1 MSYIKTYN
9 SWRNISSFL
18 LEGKADD
25 LVIKFPELKPAY
37 DAGITN
43 HHYLNW
49 MLKYSK
55 AEPIRDMIGIVKT
68 FNKNKA
74 KLKAKG
80 MRSDIYQYQN
90 PGELR
95 RTIEDLGTSRSEK
108 SRRLKA
114 EEADFLGTFGDW
126 QVWLPITTAA
136 SCELG
141 KSTTWCTAATQSDN
155 LFNSYIMDG
164 DLILYYVIKSGGNP
178 IEDPTAKLSIGLLD
192 GRPTLSDTDTG
203 TSVDAANKGLTST
216 RLKGILGSHYKPIM
230 SAIKSNYS
238 NLPDGQ
244 HPMLALV
251 RLAENPNTPVET
263 LVKLSKIVPAQ
274 VAGNPNTPVEI
285 IRELINSK
293 DNITIEKIAGNHNTP
308 IEILK
313 ELIKKYITQDIDDE
327 DDYDDEEDRKQ
338 KELEADI
345 VASAISNPNLPAI
358 FIEEIFKTYPN
369 HRSHIATNPN
379 TPVDI
384 LRELAEI
391 NFPSYNNPNT
401 GYPINTEGDEE
412 ATKHYYY
419 REDLARNP
427 STPVDVLAKLSK
439 DGDHWVR
446 SGVARNPNTPIEA
459 LAKLGRDKHY
469 EVLRNVAMNPNTPAE
484 IANKIKNMESEK
496 FVTRDLAKN
505 PDTSADVLRELSQ
518 NWDTN
523 TRSHVARNPSTPVDV
538 LAKLSKDEYEGVQV
552 RIAENPNT
560 PVETLVELSKNL
572 FYDARQK
579 VAKNP
584 NTPVEILVKLS
595 KDEWAGVRQC
605 VAKNPNTP
613 IETLVELSR
622 DQQDSE
628 VRRCVARN
636 PNTPVAILAELSR
649 DEKTWVRQDVAGNP
663 NTPVDVLRELSRDQD
678 ENVRGYAA
686 KNPNTPKDVSIKNES
701 ISTFNYVKSFDGFT
715 L

>member
-1 MSYIKTYN
+1 MPYIKTYN
-9 SWRNISSFL
+9 NWRNISSYL
-18 LEGKADD
+18 LEGKSDD

-49 MLKYSK
+49 MLKHNK

-80 MRSDIYQYQN
+80 MPSDIYQYQN

-95 RTIEDLGTSRSEK
+95 RTLEGLGTSRSEK

-155 LFNSYIMDG
+155 LFNSYILDE
-164 DLILYYVIKSGGNP
+164 DLILYYVIKSGVNP

-238 NLPDGQ
+238 NLPDGK
-244 HPMLALV
+244 HPLLTLV

-263 LVKLSKIVPAQ
+263 LVKLSKIVPVH

-285 IRELINSK
+285 LRELSNSK

-327 DDYDDEEDRKQ
+327 DDYDDEYDYDDGEDRKQ
-338 KELEADI
+338 KELEAEI
-345 VASAISNPNLPAI
+345 VSSAISNPNLPAI

-369 HRSHIATNPN
+369 YHYYIALNPNTPPEILAELSLDNNEGVRKSVAQNPSTSVDVLRELSKNENETVRCYVALNPN
-379 TPVDI
+379 TPVET
-384 LRELAEI
+384 LVELSRDQDSE
-391 NFPSYNNPNT
+391 
-401 GYPINTEGDEE
+401 
-412 ATKHYYY
+412 
-419 REDLARNP
+419 
-427 STPVDVLAKLSK
+427 
-439 DGDHWVR
+439 VR
-446 SGVARNPNTPIEA
+446 RYLARNPNTP
-459 LAKLGRDKHY
+459 
-469 EVLRNVAMNPNTPAE
+469 VE
-484 IANKIKNMESEK
+484 IANKIKNTESER

-518 NWDTN
+518 NWDTF
-523 TRSHVARNPSTPVDV
+523 TRSNVAQNPNTPTET
-538 LAKLSKDEYEGVQV
+538 LAELSKSEDQQIPAYV
-552 RIAENPNT
+552 AENPNT
-560 PVETLVELSKNL
+560 SVETLVELSKNL
-572 FYDARQK
+572 YYGARQD
-579 VAKNP
+579 VAGNP

-595 KDEWAGVRQC
+595 KDEWNGVRSS
-605 VAKNPNTP
+605 VAANPNTP
-613 IETLVELSR
+613 VETLVELSR
-622 DQQDSE
+622 DQDSE
-628 VRRCVARN
+628 VRRCIARN
-636 PNTPVAILAELSR
+636 PSTPPETLAELSR
-649 DEKTWVRQDVAGNP
+649 DEKSWVRQDVAGNP
-663 NTPVDVLRELSRDQD
+663 NTPLETLVELSRDQD

-715 L
+715 P